1 MTTLQDQ
8 PIPSRRAFLKQAGSG
23 LGYLAMAGLAT
34 EATAASAASST
45 ESKGPH
51 FQPRAKRV
59 IRLFMQG
66 GPSHVDTFDYKPELI
81 ANGGKAGNITQ
92 SGFGRIRKNDK
103 LLAPLWKFRQ
113 HGDSGLWISDLY
125 PNLARMADEL
135 CLLNGM
141 HTNVAA
147 HPQATI
153 MAHTGSFTFVRP
165 SVGAWVLYG
174 LGVSNQNLPGFVTI
188 NPLNRLGGAQN
199 YGSAF
204 LPASYQATKIVGNR
218 ISNLTNK
225 NLTTAEQ
232 RKQLDL
238 VRAMNEEMLQRTG
251 GDAGVDGVINS
262 FELAFRMQN
271 SVPELLDIASEPASI
286 KQLYGIDNR
295 TTTAFGTQCLMA
307 RRLAE
312 AGVRYIELTHNGWDH
327 HNNLRA
333 RLSRNALATDQPIA
347 GLIADL
353 KQRGLLDE
361 TLIVWG
367 GEFGRTPVQQTAKGD
382 GRRHNH
388 RGYTTWLC
396 GGGVRGGMQHG
407 ATDPLGVA
415 AVEGKVHIH
424 DLHATIL
431 HLLGL
436 DHKKLTYRY
445 SGRDFR
451 LTDVYGHV
459 VKSILA

>member
-1 MTTLQDQ
+1 MPDL
-8 PIPSRRAFLKQAGSG
+8 PAPPRRSFLKQAGSG

-34 EATAASAASST
+34 EAAAASSVLSSD
-45 ESKGPH
+45 SKGQGPH
-51 FQPRAKRV
+51 FRPRAKRV

-81 ANGGKAGNITQ
+81 ANGGKAGGFAQ
-92 SGFGRIRKNDK
+92 EGFGRVRKNDK

-113 HGDSGLWISDLY
+113 RGDSGLWISDLY
-125 PNLARMADEL
+125 PNLARMADDL

-141 HTNVAA
+141 HTDVAA

-153 MAHTGSFTFVRP
+153 MAHTGSITFVRP

-174 LGVSNQNLPGFVTI
+174 LGAENENLPGFVTI

-204 LPASYQATKIVGNR
+204 LPASYQATKI
-218 ISNLTNK
+218 SNNK
-225 NLTTAEQ
+225 IANLANANLTTAEQ

-238 VRAMNEEMLQRTG
+238 VREMNEEMMQRAG
-251 GDAGVDGVINS
+251 GDAGVEGVINS
-262 FELAFRMQN
+262 FELAFRMQD
-271 SVPELLDIASEPASI
+271 SVPDVLDIATEPESV
-286 KQLYGIDNR
+286 KQMYGIGNR
-295 TTTAFGTQCLMA
+295 ATTKFGTQCLMA

-312 AGVRYIELTHNGWDH
+312 AGVRYIELTHNGWDQH
-327 HNNLRA
+327 KGLQA
-333 RLSRNALATDQPIA
+333 KLSSNALATDQPIA

-367 GEFGRTPVQQTAKGD
+367 GEFGRTPVQQSAAGD

-388 RGYTTWLC
+388 RGYTSWMC
-396 GGGVRGGMQHG
+396 GGGVRGGMRHG
-407 ATDPLGVA
+407 ATDPMGFA

-436 DHKKLTYRY
+436 DHEKLTYRY

-451 LTDVYGHV
+451 LTDVHGNV
-459 VKSILA
+459 VKEILA